1 MKSLDG
7 HTIIPWPNDFGAEIN
22 LVGGVVEKP
31 EILFSVSGIVRVGDF
46 SDSACRMIWTA
57 LVDLGNQQARLTVDD
72 IVAQIEKTG
81 GFSDVDCGDSKS
93 VRKCVEVTLAYFHGF
108 PSEAEWSAWSIR
120 AVALRREL
128 LAESL
133 ALNEALV
140 GAPVNEIKSG
150 IEKLVE
156 LSHELVQASSA
167 AAAALAALNA
177 RPDPTQN

>member
-7 HTIIPWPNDFGAEIN
+7 HTIISWPNDLGAEIN

-31 EILFSVSGIVRVGDF
+31 EILSSVSGIVRADDF

-72 IVAQIEKTG
+72 VVARIEKTG

-93 VRKCVEVTLAYFHGF
+93 VRKCVEVTLAVFHGF

-128 LAESL
+128 LAESV

-140 GAPVNEIKSG
+140 GAPLDEIKSR
-150 IEKLVE
+150 IKKHVDLLRE
-156 LSHELVQASSA
+156 LEQASSA
-167 AAAALAALNA
+167 AEAALDALNA
-177 RPDPTQN
+177 GPRPI